1 MIKNILFDFG
11 GVIVDIDRDAAV
23 RQFKLAGFEN
33 IEEYLDPYR
42 QKGFFHKFEDGTV
55 SREEF
60 YAEISKTAGKSIDSK
75 SIDKGWLDFILPVE
89 QKRLD
94 LIAQLKTRY
103 RMLLLSNTNPIVM
116 EWANSEA
123 FSLAGKPLSHY
134 FDSMFMSYKMHCMK
148 PDPEIFRQTI
158 EQSGI
163 VPEET
168 LFIDDSKAN
177 IDAGAAFGL
186 KIFHFTRNS
195 SFDDIK
201 NKLQ

>member
-42 QKGFFHKFEDGTV
+42 QKGFFHQLEDGTV

-60 YAEISKTAGKSIDSK
+60 YAEICKTAGKSIDTK
-75 SIDKGWLDFILPVE
+75 SIDKGWLDFILPVD
-89 QKRLD
+89 QARLD
-94 LIAQLKTRY
+94 LIAELKTHY
-103 RMLLLSNTNPIVM
+103 RTLLLSNTNPIVM
-116 EWANSEA
+116 EWADSPS
-123 FSLAGKPLSHY
+123 FSPAGKPLSHY
-134 FDSMFMSYKMHCMK
+134 FDDMFMSYKMHCMK

-168 LFIDDSKAN
+168 LFIDDSEAN
-177 IDAGAAFGL
+177 IAAGAAFGL

-195 SFDDIK
+195 SFADIK